1 MRVLLGL
8 LVLCMLAI
16 GASAISASSPILGLK
31 QGSAADFM
39 APKCPHQAPT
49 GWKKAFSRGER
60 VGVNERA
67 SVARNTAKSA
77 TTTTTTTQSKKSDSS
92 SSSAL
97 EISEGS
103 FADMLGGNTE
113 YFVDFYAPWCG
124 HCQRL
129 APELDSLAGQVSKL
143 GRQLIVAKID
153 GPANPKADS
162 RFGIS
167 GYPTLYLF
175 KGKSMYEYTGSR
187 NADAMFR
194 WLKHGWKRARAIDI
208 PA

>member
-8 LVLCMLAI
+8 LVLCVLAL
-16 GASAISASSPILGLK
+16 GASALSASSPILGLK
-31 QGSAADFM
+31 KGSAADFM
-39 APKCPHQAPT
+39 APKCPHQAPA
-49 GWKKAFSRGER
+49 GWKKAFSRGQR
-60 VGVNERA
+60 VGVNERVR
-67 SVARNTAKSA
+67 STA
-77 TTTTTTTQSKKSDSS
+77 TTATASTTQAKKAESS
-92 SSSAL
+92 STAAL

-103 FADMLGGNTE
+103 FNEILGGKTE
-113 YFVDFYAPWCG
+113 YFIDFYAPWCG

-129 APELDSLAGQVSKL
+129 APELDSLAGKVPALASEKKP
-143 GRQLIVAKID
+143 REIIVAKID
-153 GPANPKADS
+153 GPSNPKADS

-175 KGKSMYEYTGSR
+175 KDGNMYEYTGSR

-194 WLKHGWKRARAIDI
+194 WLKFGWKRSKGMTI

>member
-8 LVLCMLAI
+8 LVLCVLAL
-16 GASAISASSPILGLK
+16 GASALSASSPILGLK
-31 QGSAADFM
+31 TGSAADFM
-39 APKCPHQAPT
+39 APKCPHQAPA

-67 SVARNTAKSA
+67 RA
-77 TTTTTTTQSKKSDSS
+77 TTTTKSAATTQAKKSDSS
-92 SSSAL
+92 ASGAL

-103 FADMLGGNTE
+103 FSEILGGNDE

-124 HCQRL
+124 HCLRL
-129 APELDSLAGQVSKL
+129 APELDSLASKVPAL
-143 GRQLIVAKID
+143 AEGKERRSIIVAKID
-153 GPANPKADS
+153 GPSNPKADS

-175 KGKSMYEYTGSR
+175 KGGNMYEYTGSR

-194 WLKHGWKRARAIDI
+194 WLKFGWKRSKGIAI
-208 PA
+208 P